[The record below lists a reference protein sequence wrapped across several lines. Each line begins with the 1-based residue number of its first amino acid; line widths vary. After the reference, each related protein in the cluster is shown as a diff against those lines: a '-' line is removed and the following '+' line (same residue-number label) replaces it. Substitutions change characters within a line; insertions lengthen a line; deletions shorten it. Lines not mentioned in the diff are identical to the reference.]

1 MGNSESQTHKPK
13 IVNESLYIYCLGF
26 ATILE
31 FEMIEIAWLTN
42 D

>member
-1 MGNSESQTHKPK
+1 MVYE
-13 IVNESLYIYCLGF
+13 IGF

-31 FEMIEIAWLTN
+31 FEMIQRGVELPP